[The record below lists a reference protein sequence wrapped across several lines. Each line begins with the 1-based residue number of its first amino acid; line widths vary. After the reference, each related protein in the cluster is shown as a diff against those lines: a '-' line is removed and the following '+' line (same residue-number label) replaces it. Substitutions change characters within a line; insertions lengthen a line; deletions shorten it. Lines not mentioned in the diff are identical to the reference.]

1 MQIQVRL
8 APLHRNLR
16 AVMARGSRG
25 MTLIEIMVVVA
36 IVSLLMGG
44 IGVVAF
50 RRFQDAQH
58 DTARNNAV
66 QQAQL
71 VEQYM
76 LQKRGKCPK
85 SWQDLK
91 AAGVSGKVVKDP
103 WGNDFTMKCPGE
115 HGTVDVSSVG
125 PDGEPGTEDDI
136 TAWDETPSTKGGDA
150 KAGEDEG

>member
-1 MQIQVRL
+1 
-8 APLHRNLR
+8 
-16 AVMARGSRG
+16 

-50 RRFQDAQH
+50 QRFQDAQQ

-91 AAGVSGKVVKDP
+91 AAGISGKVVKDP
-103 WGNDFTMKCPGE
+103 WGNDFILKCPGE
-115 HGTVDVSSVG
+115 HGTADVSSAG

-136 TAWDETPSTKGGDA
+136 TAWEDTPSTKEDT
-150 KAGEDEG
+150 KDEDES